1 MKYNQISKWQ
11 RELECFVNIKNTFI
25 LEGNIT
31 DIYPV
36 YTQGSEDV
44 TVTNF
49 VNLNTYLDKFLNIVQ
64 IFAL

>member
-1 MKYNQISKWQ
+1 MFKLCSKIFAIY
-11 RELECFVNIKNTFI
+11 LAIKNTFI

-49 VNLNTYLDKFLNIVQ
+49 VNLNTYLDKFLNKHSLL
-64 IFAL
+64 FLYH